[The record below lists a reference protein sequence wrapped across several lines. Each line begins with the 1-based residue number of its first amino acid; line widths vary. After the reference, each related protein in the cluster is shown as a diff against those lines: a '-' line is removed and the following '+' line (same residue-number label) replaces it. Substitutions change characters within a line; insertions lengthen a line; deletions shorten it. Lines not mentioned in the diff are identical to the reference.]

1 MPSLGL
7 LREKLIQELAVFLR
21 PYSENDFGL
30 LEKLLGD
37 PKMTMHL
44 GGPESAKKLRE
55 RHVKFT
61 AMSKDPS
68 AGCVF
73 VITVG
78 EERTPAGTV
87 GFWERE
93 WKGEKVWE
101 TGYSVLPE
109 FQGQGIATK
118 ASRLVVAKLSGL
130 RKYRYLYAFPSVDN
144 PASNAICRKSG
155 FALLGVESFEYPPG
169 SFMRCN
175 IWRVDLSETIT

>member
-1 MPSLGL
+1 M
-7 LREKLIQELAVFLR
+7 REVAVFLR
-21 PYSENDFGL
+21 LYSENDSGL

-44 GGPESAKKLRE
+44 GGPESAEKLRE
-55 RHVKFT
+55 RHRKFT
-61 AMSKDPS
+61 GMSKEPS

-78 EERTPAGTV
+78 DERTPAGTV

-93 WKGEKVWE
+93 WKGEKAWE

-109 FQGQGIATK
+109 FQGQGIATR
-118 ASRLVVAKLSGL
+118 ATRLIVEKVSGL
-130 RKYRYLYAFPSVDN
+130 GKYRYLYAFPSVDN
-144 PASNAICRKSG
+144 SASNAICRKSG
-155 FALLGVESFEYPPG
+155 FTLFGVESFEYPAG

-175 IWRVDLSETIT
+175 IWRFDLSETITQKSEANL

>member
-7 LREKLIQELAVFLR
+7 LGEKLIQELTVFLR
-21 PYSENDFGL
+21 LYSENDCGL

-44 GGPESAKKLRE
+44 GGPESAEKLSE
-55 RHVKFT
+55 RHRKFT

-78 EERTPAGTV
+78 DERTPAGTV

-93 WKGEKVWE
+93 WKGEEAWE

-109 FQGQGIATK
+109 FQGQGIATT
-118 ASRLVVAKLSGL
+118 ATRLIVERVSGFG
-130 RKYRYLYAFPSVDN
+130 KYRYLYAFPSLDN

-155 FALLGVESFEYPPG
+155 FALLG
-169 SFMRCN
+169 
-175 IWRVDLSETIT
+175 

>member
-1 MPSLGL
+1 LGG
-7 LREKLIQELAVFLR
+7 KLIQELAVLLR

-37 PKMTMHL
+37 PKMTTHL
-44 GGPESAKKLRE
+44 GGPESAEKLRE
-55 RHVKFT
+55 RHRKFT

-68 AGCVF
+68 GGCVF

-78 EERTPAGTV
+78 DERRPAGTV

-93 WKGEKVWE
+93 SKGEKVWE

-109 FQGQGIATK
+109 FQGQGIATR
-118 ASRLVVAKLSGL
+118 ATRLIMKRVSSL

-155 FALLGVESFEYPPG
+155 FALLGVESFEYPAG

>member
-1 MPSLGL
+1 MPCLGL
-7 LREKLIQELAVFLR
+7 LGEKLIQELAVFLR
-21 PYSENDFGL
+21 PYSESDFGL

-44 GGPESAKKLRE
+44 GGPESAEKLRE
-55 RHVKFT
+55 RHGKFA

-78 EERTPAGTV
+78 DERTPAGTV

-93 WKGEKVWE
+93 WKEERVWE
-101 TGYSVLPE
+101 TGYSMLPE
-109 FQGQGIATK
+109 FQGHGIATT
-118 ASRLVVAKLSGL
+118 ATRLVVEKVSGL

-155 FALLGVESFEYPPG
+155 FALLGVVSFEYPPG